1 MIILNIIALIFSGA
15 FLTNFLPHFLHG
27 ISGKTF
33 TTPFAK
39 PRGIGPSS
47 PTLNVVWGLFNL
59 FIGLLL
65 AQLGQLR
72 TGNIILWI
80 SFFTGLTLMALFLS
94 KRLAKQHSY
103 KEGKDES
110 I

>member
-1 MIILNIIALIFSGA
+1 MILWNILALVLSGA
-15 FLTNFLPHFLHG
+15 FITNFLPHFIHG

-47 PTLNVVWGLFNL
+47 PTVNVLWGFFNL
-59 FIGLLL
+59 MMGLLL
-65 AQLGQLR
+65 AQLGQLKS
-72 TGNIILWI
+72 GNTILWI
-80 SFFTGLTLMALFLS
+80 SFLTGFTAMALFLS

-103 KEGKDES
+103 KKNEQV
-110 I
+110 

>member
-1 MIILNIIALIFSGA
+1 MILLHIIALVFSGA
-15 FLTNFLPHFLHG
+15 FITNFLPHFIHG

-47 PTLNVVWGLFNL
+47 PTLNVIWGVFNLMMGLF
-59 FIGLLL
+59 L
-65 AQLGQLR
+65 AQLGHLKSGS
-72 TGNIILWI
+72 TILWI
-80 SFFTGLTLMALFLS
+80 SFFTGFIAMALFLS

-103 KEGKDES
+103 EKDDLV
-110 I
+110 